1 MCSLK
6 IFMALSE
13 AASRDE
19 RKLFNKLHK
28 RLVDSTLAELLLN
41 DVAEQWRRIGESPET
56 PIDKRMYAYR
66 RYEFCAHP
74 TTKDMVMARCNNRL
88 K

>member
-1 MCSLK
+1 
-6 IFMALSE
+6 MALSE

-19 RKLFNKLHK
+19 RNLFNQLHK
-28 RLVDSTLAELLLN
+28 RLVTPSLAELLLN
-41 DVAEQWRRIGESPET
+41 DVAEQWRRIGESPDT
-56 PIDKRMYAYR
+56 PIDKRRYAYR

-74 TTKDMVMARCNNRL
+74 ATKNIIIARCNDRI